1 MLRLRHR
8 GSMAFRIALAAALLL
23 CMLTPGSS
31 AFCLPSC
38 SSDKRDYHGYRLSFR
53 PKMLL
58 SQLNDDDDEDDGNY
72 DDKNNDDD
80 IDGETRFYRDLEEA
94 KKAKLGASIPK
105 KQLEESASRAQE
117 EFLQAMKEASQEF
130 KEAKEELGS
139 EGAIDLFLN
148 RIRKEDE
155 KRESGINDDDVC
167 DDDLLGEFE

>member
-1 MLRLRHR
+1 
-8 GSMAFRIALAAALLL
+8 
-23 CMLTPGSS
+23 
-31 AFCLPSC
+31 
-38 SSDKRDYHGYRLSFR
+38 
-53 PKMLL
+53 MLL
-58 SQLNDDDDEDDGNY
+58 SQLNNDDDEDDGNY

-167 DDDLLGEFE
+167 DDDLLGEFEWLLRFRTGSMMQALLEVFGPTIEVVCGVAIIPAVRLL